1 MQRARISIES
11 RVINDLSANTKN
23 EKSGKDQRLKDGR
36 NAKDFQKFFSSFKR
50 AMKFGSTRAKI
61 FAKNALTVSRS
72 FR

>member
-1 MQRARISIES
+1 MNRTRINIEPN
-11 RVINDLSANTKN
+11 VTNDFSTKKKK

-50 AMKFGSTRAKI
+50 AIKFGSTSAKI
-61 FAKNALTVSRS
+61 FSKTALTVSRS